1 MLRGFVLS
9 LAVLVPSLV
18 ACGGPGFSLAV
29 ADFTIP
35 ADSTAGTVCWVEVG
49 NTSPVEVGSATYTA
63 SATYRQGDPLL
74 ATDDEA
80 TIEIFGRSAPPAGAC
95 VPQAAGDVE
104 LGGPFTLT
112 AGVAQTIHVGE
123 GDAPSELAGLVN
135 EGTFW
140 LGARLVTGFQLGGE
154 QTITFEHG
162 RIRVWF

>member
-9 LAVLVPSLV
+9 LAVLAPSLV

-35 ADSTAGTVCWVEVG
+35 ADSTAGTVCWVEVR
-49 NTSPVEVGSATYTA
+49 NTSPVAVGSATYTA
-63 SATYRQGDPLL
+63 SATYRQGAPLL

-80 TIEIFGRSAPPAGAC
+80 TIEIFGRSAPPSGAC
-95 VPQAAGDVE
+95 VAQAAGDVE

-112 AGVAQTIHVGE
+112 AGEARTIRVGE
-123 GDAPSELAGLVN
+123 GDAAPKLAALAN
-135 EGTFW
+135 EGAFW
-140 LGARLVTGFQLGGE
+140 LGARLVSGFQLGGE
-154 QTITFEHG
+154 QTITFEDG